1 MTPKEFDKWLDENNI
16 FVSRP
21 LFSWHF
27 ENWGFYILP
36 AYNYFLFPRFSWAKH
51 NAFIEVGICFAGYH
65 FELRNNR

>member
-1 MTPKEFDKWLDENNI
+1 MTPEEYDKWLDENNI

-36 AYNYFLFPRFSWAKH
+36 AYHYYFFPRFYWMKRDS
-51 NAFIEVGICFAGYH
+51 FIEFGVNFAGYH
-65 FELRNNR
+65 FEVQNNR